1 MMQYISIIRSTL
13 FIDEW
18 FFFPCVNSHVDSS
31 ITGSRIVRRYRIEH
45 RKYTLWVKD
54 WSLMLFRRA
63 RGLILLLRFVAAT
76 NVFIMMILS
85 TTQAVM
91 VVGGAYALT
100 NFGGLSCMARLLKMS
115 TQSSRPR
122 ERGILLFVNT
132 LGNNL
137 FTCDA
142 CSLLLWWLPRF
153 ESSTFPGQLE
163 FYKG

>member
-1 MMQYISIIRSTL
+1 MVHYISIIWSTL
-13 FIDEW
+13 FIDKC
-18 FFFPCVNSHVDSS
+18 FFPCVNSHVDSS
-31 ITGSRIVRRYRIEH
+31 ITRSRIVRRYRIEH
-45 RKYTLWVKD
+45 LKYTIWVKD

-85 TTQAVM
+85 TLQAVM
-91 VVGGAYALT
+91 VVGGSYALT
-100 NFGGLSCMARLLKMS
+100 NFGGLSCMARHLKMS

-132 LGNNL
+132 LGL

-142 CSLLLWWLPRF
+142 SSPCPWWLPRF
-153 ESSTFPGQLE
+153 ESSTFPGQLR